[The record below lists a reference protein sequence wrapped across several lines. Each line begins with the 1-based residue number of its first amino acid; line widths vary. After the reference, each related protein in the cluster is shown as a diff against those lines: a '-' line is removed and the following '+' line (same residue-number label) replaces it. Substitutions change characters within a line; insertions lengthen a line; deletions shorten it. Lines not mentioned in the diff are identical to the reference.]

1 MKKGIKQDEQEL
13 VQTSNFK
20 VLTLSTKLQLIW
32 LLNYMYFT
40 ILNITQAF
48 QENSRT
54 AMVLPDLY
62 CKPTW
67 KPTGFSVKSSQC
79 EKQHITK

>member
-1 MKKGIKQDEQEL
+1 MKKGIKQDEQEF

-48 QENSRT
+48 
-54 AMVLPDLY
+54 
-62 CKPTW
+62 
-67 KPTGFSVKSSQC
+67 
-79 EKQHITK
+79 